1 MLYSHIHPSYLLI
14 LNISLP
20 YFHIHPTYFFLPKYI
35 PDIFP
40 NPSFLLPT
48 SFFLNVSVLYF
59 PIYPSYFLI
68 PKNIH
73 AILFYQFIL
82 LVILPKYIPAVFPYP
97 SFLLPSSKIYPCCTP
112 LSILPTSYFLNISL
126 LYSPIHPS
134 YFLLPKYIPAI
145 FPYPSFLLPSS

>member
-1 MLYSHIHPSYLLI
+1 MLYSHIHPSYFLL
-14 LNISLP
+14 LNISLL
-20 YFHIHPTYFFLPKYI
+20 YFHIHPTYFLLPKYI

-73 AILFYQFIL
+73 ANSSINSSYLVYFLNIFL
-82 LVILPKYIPAVFPYP
+82 LYSHIHPSYFLLPKYIPAVFPYP
-97 SFLLPSSKIYPCCTP
+97 SFK
-112 LSILPTSYFLNISL
+112 LPTS
-126 LYSPIHPS
+126 
-134 YFLLPKYIPAI
+134 
-145 FPYPSFLLPSS
+145 